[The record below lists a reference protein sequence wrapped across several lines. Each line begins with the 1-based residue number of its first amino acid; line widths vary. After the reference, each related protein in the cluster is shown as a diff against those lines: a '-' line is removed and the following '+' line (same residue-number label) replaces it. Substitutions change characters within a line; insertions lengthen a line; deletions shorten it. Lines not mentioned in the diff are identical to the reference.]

1 MKPSSVVYWSRFFIA
16 IATGIGSVFALN
28 GVVGEE
34 SATLVYSTLAMLV
47 YGLTAAVYRHVL
59 HYGEAELKGKNR
71 YITLGIGTF
80 IFAWLAA
87 MILTCTV
94 LGLH

>member
-1 MKPSSVVYWSRFFIA
+1 MKPSSVVYWSRLFIA
-16 IATGIGSVFALN
+16 LATGVASVFVLRGAVSEDL
-28 GVVGEE
+28 
-34 SATLVYSTLAMLV
+34 ATTAYTAIAVMVYA
-47 YGLTAAVYRHVL
+47 LTAAVYRYVL

-87 MILTCTV
+87 LTLTYTM
-94 LGLH
+94 LSLH

>member
-1 MKPSSVVYWSRFFIA
+1 MIYWSRLFIA
-16 IATGIGSVFALN
+16 IATGIGSVLAFN
-28 GVVGEE
+28 GLISPDLASVAYVVP
-34 SATLVYSTLAMLV
+34 AILVYAA
-47 YGLTAAVYRHVL
+47 TAVIYRYVL

-80 IFAWLAA
+80 ILAWLAA
-87 MILTCTV
+87 LVLTYTI

>member
-1 MKPSSVVYWSRFFIA
+1 LKPSSVVYWSRLFIA
-16 IATGIGSVFALN
+16 LATGVASVFALR
-28 GVVGEE
+28 GSVSGEIATTAYTAVAIVVY
-34 SATLVYSTLAMLV
+34 A
-47 YGLTAAVYRHVL
+47 LTAALYRYVL

-87 MILTCTV
+87 LTMTYTM
-94 LGLH
+94 LSLH

>member
-1 MKPSSVVYWSRFFIA
+1 VYWSRLFIA
-16 IATGIGSVFALN
+16 IATGVGSVAALR

-34 SATLVYSTLAMLV
+34 LATLVYATIAVLV
-47 YGLTAAVYRHVL
+47 YGTTAAVYRNL
-59 HYGEAELKGKNR
+59 LGYGEAQLKGKNK

-87 MILTCTV
+87 LILTYTM
-94 LGLH
+94 LGIH

>member
-1 MKPSSVVYWSRFFIA
+1 MYWSRLFIA
-16 IATGIGSVFALN
+16 IATGVGSVAALR

-34 SATLVYSTLAMLV
+34 LATLVYATIAVLV
-47 YGLTAAVYRHVL
+47 YGITAAVYRNL
-59 HYGEAELKGKNR
+59 LGYGEAQLKGKNR

-87 MILTCTV
+87 LVLTYTM
-94 LGLH
+94 LGVH